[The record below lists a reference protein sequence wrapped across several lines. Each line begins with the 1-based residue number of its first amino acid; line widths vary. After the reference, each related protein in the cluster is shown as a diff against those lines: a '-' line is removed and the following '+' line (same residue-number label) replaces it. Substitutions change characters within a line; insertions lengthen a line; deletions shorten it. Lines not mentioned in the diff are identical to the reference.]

1 MKGDNTEAG
10 GLYVSTF
17 QRLAFVEYDFRVEGE
32 GERDSDA
39 PRART
44 PAMNMS

>member
-32 GERDSDA
+32 GSVILTR